1 MPTIA
6 EKIAVMQAYA
16 QGADIEFCPSKH
28 TSVWCSCSSLGPW
41 WDWINYDYRVFVSV
55 PKPKPATMW
64 VNCYAPRS
72 RPEGPFRLGPS
83 YKTKVEADKAALDGR
98 IACVPIT
105 VTEGEGL

>member
-6 EKIAVMQAYA
+6 EKIAVMQAFE

-28 TSVWCSCSSLGPW
+28 TSVWCSCSSLGPRW
-41 WDWINYDYRVFVSV
+41 NWINYNYRVAV
-55 PKPKPATMW
+55 PKPATMW
-64 VNCYAPRS
+64 VNCYPPRALH
-72 RPEGPFRLGPS
+72 EGPFRLGHS